1 MPDLNYKITTAAELA
16 GAQATADA
24 LERQIGKAKALKQD
38 YSELQKQ
45 LDTVNQSLKECA
57 ADNAALSNV
66 QADGE
71 KINAGLT
78 ESTRQYIRHLDEAGG
93 ATIGLHAK
101 SQLLHLALRQVGG
114 QFPELGIL
122 SRLFF
127 NPALMGFAAAAAGAE
142 LLFQHIERVNQ
153 KQREMIDLAGES
165 TKALREIV
173 SARPT
178 ETASWESWLTTM
190 TTIEEKLHGIDQ
202 ELEADAR
209 FAKNF
214 ADVTKGIDANK
225 TEQAGKLGLAAK
237 AEAERA
243 AITDQ
248 IAVAGSALAH
258 AQSAA

>member
-1 MPDLNYKITTAAELA
+1 
-16 GAQATADA
+16 
-24 LERQIGKAKALKQD
+24 
-38 YSELQKQ
+38 
-45 LDTVNQSLKECA
+45 
-57 ADNAALSNV
+57 
-66 QADGE
+66 
-71 KINAGLT
+71 
-78 ESTRQYIRHLDEAGG
+78 
-93 ATIGLHAK
+93 
-101 SQLLHLALRQVGG
+101 
-114 QFPELGIL
+114 
-122 SRLFF
+122 
-127 NPALMGFAAAAAGAE
+127 